1 MSRFCLSVRR
11 CSLCTP
17 TYDYRAAKTRNKL
30 RHPRIS
36 SVTYTAVCDQFFPQ
50 GYCLKLASHLVSCP
64 QSMTDQLQSTYRE
77 LEAEKELNDNLVYSI
92 LPPSVANRLR
102 MGEPVEAV
110 KYSSVTILF
119 SGVCDFNV
127 FCANNTPMKVVAM
140 LNALYTRFDAL
151 ADPRTYN
158 VYKVNRSLKL
168 RAWSCFIIYCF
179 TVE

>member
-1 MSRFCLSVRR
+1 
-11 CSLCTP
+11 
-17 TYDYRAAKTRNKL
+17 
-30 RHPRIS
+30 
-36 SVTYTAVCDQFFPQ
+36 
-50 GYCLKLASHLVSCP
+50 
-64 QSMTDQLQSTYRE
+64 MTDQLQSTYRE

-92 LPPSVANRLR
+92 LPPTVANRLR

-140 LNALYTRFDAL
+140 LNELYTRFDAL

-158 VYKVNRSLKL
+158 VYKVYRCLKL
-168 RAWSCFIIYCF
+168 RAWSRLLFYC
-179 TVE
+179 